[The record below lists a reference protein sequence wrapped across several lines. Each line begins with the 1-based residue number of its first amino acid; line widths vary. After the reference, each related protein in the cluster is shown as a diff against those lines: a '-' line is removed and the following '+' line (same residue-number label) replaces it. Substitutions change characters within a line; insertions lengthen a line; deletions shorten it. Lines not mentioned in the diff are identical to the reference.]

1 MSAIHRHTLYGLRV
15 AAPFTLPGPAYDGV
29 PEVIIEE
36 GSCPEALDNPLQ
48 SNERLQIAAHAC
60 LIKVPSMGNVLIER
74 RGRIV
79 IDCPDNLPHAWKL
92 TLALGSGLGIYLHM
106 IGRLPLHGMAWR
118 QNGSAT
124 LVLGRSGTGKS
135 TLAAAMLHCGHTL
148 LSDDVVP
155 ISLNLDHTAIAHPA
169 HRRFKLSPALL
180 NALGVD
186 IHPLQHVLPGSDKL
200 AWSIPDDKFHSE
212 PASVSR
218 CIILLPERQAS
229 QQLVLQPVK
238 SLAALQRLKRQ
249 VYRPQLV
256 KKLGQEN
263 QLFGMVHQIATQA
276 NVYLCSLPDLR
287 QFNSFAHYANTLN
300 SGFNEEN

>member
-36 GSCPEALDNPLQ
+36 GTCPDALDNPLQ

-60 LIKVPSMGNVLIER
+60 LIKVPSMGKVLIER
-74 RGRIV
+74 RGRLV

-92 TLALGSGLGIYLHM
+92 TLALGSGLGVYLHM

-148 LSDDVVP
+148 LTDDVIPVGYDAGSHP
-155 ISLNLDHTAIAHPA
+155 IAYPA
-169 HRRFKLSPALL
+169 HQRFKLSPLL
-180 NALGVD
+180 LGALGVD
-186 IHPLQHVLPGSDKL
+186 TRSLPSVLPGSDKL
-200 AWSIPDDKFHSE
+200 AWCIPDQTFHAE
-212 PASVSR
+212 PERISR
-218 CIILLPERQAS
+218 CIILLPTRSDTAQVT
-229 QQLVLQPVK
+229 LRRLTG
-238 SLAALQRLKRQ
+238 LNALQRMKKQ
-249 VYRPQLV
+249 VYRPQWITHLEH
-256 KKLGQEN
+256 QH
-263 QLFGMVHQIATQA
+263 QLFALAHQLATKAAIEVCQ
-276 NVYLCSLPDLR
+276 LPDLNNFGKFD
-287 QFNSFAHYANTLN
+287 QYARTLEAGLALN
-300 SGFNEEN
+300 N